1 MKHISAALNKVLR
14 ENKRIIE
21 KIESSNQDPNWQ
33 NFVCPLQQSN
43 EKLNR
48 VWSQINHLNSVVNN
62 EELRIIYNKNL
73 NKVTKYHSELSQ
85 NELIYKKFK
94 NIKVGK
100 CFQKLTAPEKKLLRM
115 KF

>member
-1 MKHISAALNKVLR
+1 M
-14 ENKRIIE
+14 
-21 KIESSNQDPNWQ
+21 
-33 NFVCPLQQSN
+33 QQSN

-73 NKVTKYHSELSQ
+73 SKVTKYHSELSQ
-85 NELIYKKFK
+85 NELIYQKFK

-100 CFQKLTAPEKKLLRM
+100 CFQKLTAPEKKIIEDEILGFELGGVGLD
-115 KF
+115 